1 MSLTSTSINR
11 PVLAVVMSIVIM
23 LFGMIGFNYLG
34 VREYPSVENPVVTV
48 TTTYAGANADVIEAQ
63 LTEPLEEALS
73 GIPGLRAI
81 KSVSREQRSSIT
93 VEFTLETDLETATND
108 VRDRVSQSI
117 GRLPA
122 DAEKPVVQKADAD
135 AVPIVF
141 LSIKSDKRD
150 LLQLTKIA
158 NDVFK
163 ENFRSIPGVSQVEIW
178 GEKLYAMRLW
188 MDAQK
193 LAAYKLTPQDV
204 RAALQR
210 ENVELPA
217 GRIDGD
223 ATELSIRTNGR
234 LNTTD
239 EFNNLVIRE
248 VDGNLVRLRDIGY
261 AELGA
266 ENYRTI
272 LRNDG
277 IPMVGTVLIPQPG
290 ANYVDIVDE
299 FYKRVEVLKKNIPA
313 DLQLGIG
320 FDTTKYI
327 RRSITEVVE
336 TIFIAFAL
344 VVAIIFIF
352 LRDWRAT
359 LIPVLAIPVSL
370 IGAFFIMYISNFSI
384 NVLTLLGIVLA
395 IGIVVDDAIVVLE
408 NIYAKIEA
416 GMPAR
421 QAAIIGSNEVYVAVI
436 ATTIALA
443 AVFLPVVFLQGLTG
457 RLFREFG
464 VVLAGSVVISAFV
477 ALTLTPMMC
486 SRLLRHH
493 AQHGVPHGAGSAGGH
508 GWMYQVTERFFVGMT
523 NGYKSGLG
531 WFMRRRWL
539 GFVGMAAAM
548 LVIWFM
554 GQELPSELAPLEDR
568 SMLRINSLTPE
579 GTSFSAM
586 DDFML
591 GLTETVAAQVS
602 ERAAVI
608 AVTTPAR
615 FGAGS
620 ANQGSI
626 RLILKDPEERKRSQ
640 QDIAASLSPFVK
652 KMTEARS
659 SIVQEQSIGSGGGR
673 SLPLQFVVRTQTI
686 EKLKEV
692 LPEFLDQA
700 RKNPMFD
707 AVDVD
712 LKFTK
717 PEAVVEIDRNKAQAL
732 GVSTLDIASTLQA
745 ALSGQRFGY
754 FLLDGKQ
761 YQILG
766 QVTREDRN
774 TPLDVRTLSVRNK
787 RGELIQLDNV
797 IFIREQSTTPQL
809 YRFNRSV
816 SATFSAG
823 MARGYTL
830 SQGIEEMERIAGRVL
845 NDTFTTA
852 LDGEARDFKESSS
865 SLSLA
870 FALAI
875 VLIYLALAAQFE
887 SFRDPFVILLTVPL
901 AVAGAVLTLW
911 TFKQTL
917 NIFSEIGIIML
928 IGLVTKNGI
937 LVVEFA
943 NQRKAHGLAPIDAV
957 QEAAVARLRPI
968 LMTSIAT
975 ILGALPIALALGAG
989 AESRVSMGI
998 AIIGGLTFSTLLTL
1012 FIIPAMY
1019 SYITNR
1025 TSTLVVD
1032 IVRGGDDVT
1041 FTVTDVPSAP
1051 EPEPSLEIPTQTKP
1065 HPLSQTAAQLAPP
1078 QETPLL
1084 SDEKSDETSNENEY
1098 VHHTNNTNGHGSHE
1112 NLYTNGHT
1120 SNGVNGASSNGTS
1133 GNGASNNGANGSSD
1147 LSEHWS
1153 DLPEPPSIPKPFST
1167 PRPPQSE

>member
-11 PVLAVVMSIVIM
+11 PVLAVVMSIVVV
-23 LFGMIGFNYLG
+23 LFGIIGFNYLG

-48 TTTYAGANADVIEAQ
+48 TTTYAGANADVVEAQ

-141 LSIKSDKRD
+141 LSIKSDQRD
-150 LLQLTKIA
+150 LLQLTKVA

-223 ATELSIRTNGR
+223 NTELSIRTNGR
-234 LNTTD
+234 VNSVD

-277 IPMVGTVLIPQPG
+277 IPMVGTVLVPQPG

-299 FYKRVEVLKKNIPA
+299 FYRRVEVLKKNIPA

-327 RRSITEVVE
+327 RRSIMEVVE

-464 VVLAGSVVISAFV
+464 VVLAGSVIISAFV

-486 SRLLRHH
+486 ARLLR
-493 AQHGVPHGAGSAGGH
+493 QHGHGASGH
-508 GWMYQVTERFFVGMT
+508 GWMYNTTERFFVGMT
-523 NGYKSGLG
+523 DGYKRGLF

-539 GFVGMAAAM
+539 GFAGMAAAM
-548 LVIWFM
+548 LVIWFL
-554 GQELPSELAPLEDR
+554 GKDLPSELAPLEDR
-568 SMLRINSLTPE
+568 SMIRINSLTPE

-591 GLTETVAAQVS
+591 GLTETVATRVP

-626 RLILKDPEERKRSQ
+626 RLILRDPEERTRSQ

-673 SLPLQFVVRTQTI
+673 SLPLQFVVRIQTI
-686 EKLKEV
+686 EKLKEM

-717 PEAVVEIDRNKAQAL
+717 PEAVVEIDRDKAQAL

-766 QVTREDRN
+766 QVSREDRN

-787 RGELIQLDNV
+787 RGDLIQLDNV
-797 IFIREQSTTPQL
+797 IYIREQSTTPQL

-830 SQGIEEMERIAGRVL
+830 SQGIEEMERIADKVL
-845 NDTFTTA
+845 NDSFTTA

-870 FALAI
+870 FLLAI
-875 VLIYLALAAQFE
+875 VLIYLSLAAQFE
-887 SFRDPFVILLTVPL
+887 SFRDPLVILLTVPL

-911 TFKQTL
+911 AFKQTL

-943 NQRKAHGLAPIDAV
+943 NQRKVHGLTPIEAV

-998 AIIGGLTFSTLLTL
+998 AIIGGLAFSTLLTL

-1041 FTVTDVPSAP
+1041 FTVTDVPSVP
-1051 EPEPSLEIPTQTKP
+1051 EPELSMEIPPQTTQQ
-1065 HPLSQTAAQLAPP
+1065 PLPRQPSPQSPPQLAPVA
-1078 QETPLL
+1078 
-1084 SDEKSDETSNENEY
+1084 SSGEKSGESSYAD
-1098 VHHTNNTNGHGSHE
+1098 HTNGNGLYESGQENGYSSNGHGLHTVS
-1112 NLYTNGHT
+1112 NLDTNHDT
-1120 SNGVNGASSNGTS
+1120 NIS
-1133 GNGASNNGANGSSD
+1133 ASNNGAYSSSVV
-1147 LSEHWS
+1147 SEYLAPERA
-1153 DLPEPPSIPKPFST
+1153 DMAELPPIPKSFST
-1167 PRPPQSE
+1167 PHQPQSE